1 MEINNIKIKLIYLF
15 ISFFF
20 LFIGIIIYFL
30 YRENSIL
37 YIKDWRFTIENNI
50 FTSFIIYNIPDGLWF
65 LSGLFLIR
73 SVWFS
78 EKSICDIYSIIFL
91 LIAIIMEIII
101 GTFDIIDLLVI
112 ILFAIFEYN
121 MYINIWRKKCY

>member
-1 MEINNIKIKLIYLF
+1 MDINNIKIKWIYLF
-15 ISFFF
+15 ISFFS
-20 LFIGIIIYFL
+20 LFIGISIYFL

-37 YIKDWRFTIENNI
+37 YIKNWGFTIENNI

-65 LSGLFLIR
+65 LSGLSLIR

-91 LIAIIMEIII
+91 SIAIILEIII

-121 MYINIWRKKCY
+121 MYSNIWRKKCY